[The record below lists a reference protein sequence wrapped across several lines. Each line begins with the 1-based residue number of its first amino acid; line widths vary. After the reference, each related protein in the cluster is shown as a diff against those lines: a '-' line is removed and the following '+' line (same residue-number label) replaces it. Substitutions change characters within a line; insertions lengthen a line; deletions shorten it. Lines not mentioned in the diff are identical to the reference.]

1 MRLTLKKIIISA
13 LLFCVASL
21 IVGCDYTTTENT
33 TVPTTG
39 AEITTTLSTDDCLIT
54 ASLEVTPPTKTAYE
68 INDILNY
75 SGMVVTFIFND
86 NTVILNAM
94 QYSVGTVNMSTEG
107 VKTVTV
113 SFLGLSDAFTI
124 TVGEAY
130 VIDPNLDEYYE
141 DASGLTG
148 NALLLELRDIINT
161 GFSGVSYDA
170 ARYILDDSDA
180 DPVNSGN
187 VILMYS
193 GTSVSGVWDFG
204 ATWNREHV
212 WPQSLLGVS
221 AGGTNA
227 ASDLQNLKPANPSFN
242 SSRNNK
248 YFDNTTTSASYAP
261 RNEVRGDIARILL
274 YMVVMYDE
282 YSLVDTTPTTY
293 QMAKLSVL
301 LQWCDLDPVD
311 DFERNRNEV
320 IYSYQHNRNPF
331 IDYPEF
337 IDLIW

>member
-21 IVGCDYTTTENT
+21 IVGCDYTTAENT

-94 QYSVGTVNMSTEG
+94 QYSVASVNMSTEG

-113 SFLGLSDAFTI
+113 SFLGLTDTFTI

-130 VIDPNLDEYYE
+130 VIDPNLDGYY
-141 DASGLTG
+141 DGTSGLTG

-170 ARYILDDSDA
+170 VRYILDETDA
-180 DPVNSGN
+180 DPDNPSN

-193 GTSVSGVWDFG
+193 GTSVSGAWSENGV
-204 ATWNREHV
+204 TWNREHV

-221 AGGTNA
+221 ASGTNA
-227 ASDLQNLKPANPSFN
+227 ASDLHNLKPTNPSFN

-248 YFDNTTTSASYAP
+248 YFDNTTTAASYAP

-274 YMVVMYDE
+274 YM
-282 YSLVDTTPTTY
+282 
-293 QMAKLSVL
+293 
-301 LQWCDLDPVD
+301 
-311 DFERNRNEV
+311 
-320 IYSYQHNRNPF
+320 
-331 IDYPEF
+331 
-337 IDLIW
+337 